1 MKRLRSWTLIAPAA
15 LALAGLTACYDE
27 AETSSPVSDPVRTIG
42 GDRPATL
49 TLPSDYAAGTPIP
62 LVIVLH
68 GFTSNA
74 EWTDAYFGISRR
86 IESDRIAVILPNGT
100 RDSQDR
106 SFWNATDFCCNL
118 QGSEVDDVA
127 YLNGLVEEA
136 AEHMAVDGVYLI
148 GLSNGG
154 FMSYRMAC
162 ESMPELRA
170 IASVAG
176 TTFQDPAR
184 CEGARPISILHIHG
198 TADRTI
204 RYAGGGREGG
214 ARYPGAEESVHRWAA
229 RAGCEMEAAEAMPA
243 MDLVEALPD
252 DETDVTRYDTGC
264 DGGLRVELWTVEDGG
279 HVPGFDADDF
289 GARVVAWFAGAGG

>member
-15 LALAGLTACYDE
+15 LALASLTACYDE

-49 TLPSDYAAGTPIP
+49 TLPGDYAAGTPIP

-214 ARYPGAEESVHRWAA
+214 ARYPGAEETVHRWAD

>member
-49 TLPSDYAAGTPIP
+49 TLPSDYEAGTPIS

-214 ARYPGAEESVHRWAA
+214 ARYPGAEETVHRWAA

>member
-1 MKRLRSWTLIAPAA
+1 MKRIWNRTTIAA
-15 LALAGLTACYDE
+15 LTLVAMAACGDE
-27 AETSSPVSDPVRTIG
+27 GGTGAPVNDPVRSIG

-49 TLPSDYAAGTPIP
+49 TLPNDYDAGYAIP

-74 EWTDAYFGISRR
+74 AWTDGHFGISRR
-86 IESDRIAVILPNGT
+86 IEPDRIAVILPNGT
-100 RDSQDR
+100 RNPEDQP
-106 SFWNATDFCCNL
+106 FWNATDFCCNFH
-118 QGSEVDDVA
+118 GSDVDDVA
-127 YLNGLVEEA
+127 YLNSLVEEA
-136 AEHMAVDGVYLI
+136 AEHMAVDGVYLF

-162 ESMPELRA
+162 ESMPGLRA

-176 TTFQDPAR
+176 TSFEDSAR
-184 CEGARPISILHIHG
+184 CEGARPISVLHIHG

-204 RYAGGGREGG
+204 RYAGGGREQG
-214 ARYPGAEESVHRWAA
+214 ARYPGAEETVHRWAA
-229 RAGCEMEAAEAMPA
+229 RAGCDMEAAETLPS
-243 MDLVEALPD
+243 MDLIEGLPD

-264 DGGLRVELWTVEDGG
+264 DDGLRVELWTIEDGG

-289 GARVVAWFAGAGG
+289 GARVVAWLTGAAG

>member
-1 MKRLRSWTLIAPAA
+1 MKRLRSWTLIAPAV

-27 AETSSPVSDPVRTIG
+27 AETSSPVSDPVRTMG

-49 TLPSDYAAGTPIP
+49 TLPSDYEAGTPIP

-100 RDSQDR
+100 RDSQER

-214 ARYPGAEESVHRWAA
+214 ARYPGAEETVHRWAA